1 MVVYCVNVFVV
12 EGKEQEFIHACI
24 ENRKGTRKEAGN
36 IRFDVLQMADTP
48 SQFLLYEV
56 YQSENSVKA
65 HKETSHYRTWREV
78 VAPLMEKPREGVK
91 YIPLS
96 EF

>member
-12 EGKEQEFIHACI
+12 EGKEEEFINACI

-36 IRFDVLQMADTP
+36 IRFDVLQMEDAP

-65 HKETSHYRTWREV
+65 HKETSHYRKWRQT
-78 VAPLMEKPREGVK
+78 VAPIMKKPREGVK